1 MKKIVTLML
10 TVAVAVAAVLSG
22 CGGQPGSTGGTEET
36 VNKYTAQSGL
46 YEISLPGEWTEE
58 DNSGLAGMLA
68 LSREDGA
75 SAIVL
80 GMEKRQLLGTA
91 GGDVES
97 LEDFFNYVD
106 SMILNGTAA
115 STELSDT
122 DAVTLDAFTNSL
134 AKEGTMTQSDGASGQ
149 VFVQC
154 SETEA
159 AYYTIV
165 LSATKKYDDIVPP
178 IKEKM
183 GFAELET
190 AEVSTLSDTLRW
202 FNTTYALITS
212 LNGGDLNL
220 VAGYEP
226 GEAMES
232 MIQQMLERDWEV
244 TDKATLEESIN
255 WLLTEGHN
263 KEALDY
269 VAESGSDEMS
279 AEELASAMDESGF
292 TDDQKTIMQSAV
304 DAKAAYGDQAI
315 AGWDLSRAMSLIGW
329 GYLANYYTYEEAMDK
344 SLETAQMIQTTFGSW
359 DDFINSYFYGYSYW
373 SGESAADADSQAAER
388 RQLYDQLKGEGVYDV
403 DWNLQLTKEW

>member
-10 TVAVAVAAVLSG
+10 TVAIAATAVLSG
-22 CGGQPGSTGGTEET
+22 CSGKSGSTGEEET
-36 VNKYTAQSGL
+36 INKYTAQSGL
-46 YEISLPGEWTEE
+46 YEVSLPGEWTEE
-58 DNSGLAGMLA
+58 DNSGLTDMLA

-80 GMEKRQLLGTA
+80 GLEKSQLSA
-91 GGDVES
+91 SAAADVES
-97 LEDFFNYVD
+97 LEDFYGYVD
-106 SMILNGTAA
+106 SLLLNGTAA
-115 STELSDT
+115 TTELT
-122 DAVTLDAFTNSL
+122 DADAIQLDAFTNSL
-134 AKEGTMTQSDGASGQ
+134 AKEGTMTQSNGASGQ

-183 GFAELET
+183 GFAELEV

-202 FNTTYALITS
+202 FNATYALITR

-226 GEAMES
+226 GEAIES
-232 MIQQMLERDWEV
+232 MVQEMLERDWEV
-244 TDKATLEESIN
+244 TDKATLDESIN

-263 KEALDY
+263 KDALDY
-269 VAESGSDEMS
+269 ITEVGADEMS
-279 AEELASAMDESGF
+279 AEELATAMDENAF
-292 TDDQKTIMQSAV
+292 TDEQKTVLQSAF

-344 SLETAQMIQTTFGSW
+344 SLETAQLIQTTFGSW

-373 SGESAADADSQAAER
+373 SGESAEDADSQAAER

-403 DWNLQLTKEW
+403 DWSLQLTKEW

>member
-10 TVAVAVAAVLSG
+10 TVAIAATAVLSG
-22 CGGQPGSTGGTEET
+22 CSGKSGSTGEEET
-36 VNKYTAQSGL
+36 INKYTAQSGL
-46 YEISLPGEWTEE
+46 YEVSLPGEWTEE
-58 DNSGLAGMLA
+58 DNSGLTDMLA

-80 GMEKRQLLGTA
+80 GLEKSQLSA
-91 GGDVES
+91 SAAADVES
-97 LEDFFNYVD
+97 LEDFYGYVD
-106 SMILNGTAA
+106 SLLLNGTAA
-115 STELSDT
+115 TTELT
-122 DAVTLDAFTNSL
+122 DADAIQLDAFTNSL

-183 GFAELET
+183 GFAELEV

-202 FNTTYALITS
+202 FNATYALITR

-226 GEAMES
+226 GEAIES
-232 MIQQMLERDWEV
+232 MVQEMLERDWEV
-244 TDKATLEESIN
+244 TDKATLDESIN

-263 KEALDY
+263 KDALDY
-269 VAESGSDEMS
+269 ITEVGADEMS
-279 AEELASAMDESGF
+279 AEELATAMDENAF
-292 TDDQKTIMQSAV
+292 TDEQKTVLQSAF

-344 SLETAQMIQTTFGSW
+344 SLETAQLIQTTFGSW

-373 SGESAADADSQAAER
+373 SGESAEDADSQAAER

-403 DWNLQLTKEW
+403 DWSLQLTKEW